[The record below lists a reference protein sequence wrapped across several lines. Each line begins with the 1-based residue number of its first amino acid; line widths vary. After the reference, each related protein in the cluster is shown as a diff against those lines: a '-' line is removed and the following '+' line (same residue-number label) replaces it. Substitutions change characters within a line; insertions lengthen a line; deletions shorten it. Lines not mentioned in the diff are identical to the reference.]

1 MIHFTKLQGAGND
14 FVFID
19 RITYPEPI
27 VHAELLARQ
36 LCDRHKG
43 VGADGLI
50 LVERGEHA
58 PFRMVILNSDGTRG
72 GMCGNGVRCTA
83 RLLIEN
89 GHQPLSPFVL
99 ETETRDVEVE
109 PLRVDLIRVNM
120 GAPLF
125 TRSDVGMMGSPDD
138 TFLGQKIEA
147 LGESF
152 VGTAV
157 QVGNPHLVI
166 LTENVDKIELVRL
179 GAALETHPLFPFKIN
194 VHFVQVMDK
203 GHIKVRTWERGV
215 GVTLACGSG
224 TCGCAA
230 VAHLQGGADR
240 HIVASVPGGKLTID
254 YTDSGD
260 LFMEGAAERVY
271 EGVWLADLVLA

>member
-19 RITYPEPI
+19 RLMQREPI
-27 VHAELLARQ
+27 ANPALLARQ

-50 LVERGEHA
+50 LVEQGDHA
-58 PFRMVILNSDGTRG
+58 PFKMVMLNPDGTRG

-83 RLLIEN
+83 RLLMEN

-99 ETETRDVEVE
+99 ETETRNVEVE

-125 TRSDVGMMGSPDD
+125 RRADTGMMGPPED
-138 TFLGQKIEA
+138 TFIGQKLEA
-147 LGESF
+147 LGETFIAS
-152 VGTAV
+152 AV
-157 QVGNPHLVI
+157 CVGNPHLVI
-166 LTENVDKIELVRL
+166 LTEDVDKIELARL
-179 GAALETHPLFPFKIN
+179 GPALERHALFPFRIN

-203 GHIKVRTWERGV
+203 GHIKQRTWERGA
-215 GVTLACGSG
+215 GITLACGSG
-224 TCGCAA
+224 TCAGAV
-230 VAHLQGGADR
+230 VAHLLGGADR
-240 HIVASVPGGKLTID
+240 HQVASLPGGQLTID
-254 YTDSGD
+254 YKESGD
-260 LFMEGAAERVY
+260 LLMEGAAERVF
-271 EGVWLADLVLA
+271 EGDWLADLVLV